1 MKVILSLLAIVLI
14 TILAGCV
21 DEKQIVKSPTI
32 STSSNIVKEYLEFTT
47 VQEFSKWYNNLSYVD
62 KLTDLQ
68 REQLVAKKVNGK
80 YVRWEGTTE
89 NVYGNSISLQ
99 STYKEDT
106 TGWQM
111 NTRTHLEVSNIDK
124 NILTSININDKI
136 KYEGRIEDVGG
147 FGEPFIVDVTILEI
161 TKQ

>member
-1 MKVILSLLAIVLI
+1 M
-14 TILAGCV
+14 
-21 DEKQIVKSPTI
+21 
-32 STSSNIVKEYLEFTT
+32 
-47 VQEFSKWYNNLSYVD
+47 
-62 KLTDLQ
+62 Q

-147 FGEPFIVDVTILEI
+147 FGEPFIVDVTIW
-161 TKQ
+161 K